1 MRKLKSSLSE
11 TKFKLVPIYLINFI
25 GSLGFSIVV
34 PFLIFLNT
42 DFGGNSFIFGI
53 LLAIYSIMQIPGATI
68 LGRWSDKVGRKK
80 VLIISQIGTLI
91 CWGIYIVALLVP
103 KTILAS
109 FESGNM
115 EAFSITLPL
124 LLLFLARGLDG
135 LTGGNISVANAYV
148 ADVSTKEQLTTRLGK
163 MSLAYNLGFV
173 AGPAIG
179 GSLGFIM
186 SGTEVEQAMLPI
198 LAAFV
203 LSVIAVFLVLN
214 IKKSPKFEKQKEK
227 MLTDVQPNFIPK
239 KVTAFLV
246 ETTKPSLK
254 SLWKI
259 KHIPYSVIILFFL
272 SLTISYVS
280 VVFPLHT
287 QTVLGWSVL
296 DLGIFFAIVAVVMVI
311 TEGPVLSKLTHRISD
326 AKINILGF
334 IALTASYVLL
344 IETNTLEFLLAGG
357 IAFGIGFSMT
367 TTGLQSLISKIVPHD
382 LQGTL
387 HGSLATIM
395 AMGGV
400 IGMISGGILFEFIEE
415 GVYLMA
421 AIISGILLLM
431 SIRLLKI

>member
-1 MRKLKSSLSE
+1 LSE

-103 KTILAS
+103 KITLAS
-109 FESGNM
+109 FENEGM

-148 ADVSTKEQLTTRLGK
+148 ADVSTKEQLTARLGK

-227 MLTDVQPNFIPK
+227 ILTDVQPNFIPK
-239 KVTAFLV
+239 KETAFLV

-259 KHIPYSVIILFFL
+259 KHIPYAVIILFFL

-287 QTVLGWSVL
+287 QTILGWSAL

-311 TEGPVLSKLTHRISD
+311 TEGPVLSKLTHRMSD
-326 AKINILGF
+326 AKINIIGF
-334 IALTASYVLL
+334 VALTASYVLL

-367 TTGLQSLISKIVPHD
+367 TTGLQSLISKIVPHN

-395 AMGGV
+395 AIGGV
-400 IGMISGGILFEFIEE
+400 IGMISGGLLFEFIEE

-421 AIISGILLLM
+421 AIIAGILLLM

>member
-239 KVTAFLV
+239 KETAFLV

-259 KHIPYSVIILFFL
+259 KHIPYSAIILFF
-272 SLTISYVS
+272 
-280 VVFPLHT
+280 
-287 QTVLGWSVL
+287 
-296 DLGIFFAIVAVVMVI
+296 
-311 TEGPVLSKLTHRISD
+311 
-326 AKINILGF
+326 
-334 IALTASYVLL
+334 
-344 IETNTLEFLLAGG
+344 
-357 IAFGIGFSMT
+357 
-367 TTGLQSLISKIVPHD
+367 
-382 LQGTL
+382 
-387 HGSLATIM
+387 
-395 AMGGV
+395 
-400 IGMISGGILFEFIEE
+400 
-415 GVYLMA
+415 
-421 AIISGILLLM
+421 
-431 SIRLLKI
+431 

>member
-1 MRKLKSSLSE
+1 MSE
-11 TKFKLVPIYLINFI
+11 TKSNLIPIYLINFI

-34 PFLIFLNT
+34 PFLIFLNA

-53 LLAIYSIMQIPGATI
+53 LLAVYSVMQIPGATL
-68 LGRWSDKVGRKK
+68 LGRWSDKIGRKK
-80 VLIISQIGTLI
+80 VLIISQVGTLV

-103 KTILAS
+103 KITLGS
-109 FESGNM
+109 FEGGGM

-124 LLLFLARGLDG
+124 LLLFVARGLDG

-148 ADVSTKEQLTTRLGK
+148 ADVSSKEQLTPRLGR

-179 GSLGFIM
+179 GSLGFLVG
-186 SGTEVEQAMLPI
+186 GTEVENAMLPI
-198 LAAFV
+198 VAAFA
-203 LSVIAVFLVLN
+203 LSAIALVLVLN
-214 IKKSPKFEKQKEK
+214 IKKSPKFEQVEIKVQ
-227 MLTDVQPNFIPK
+227 TDVHPNFIPK
-239 KVTAFLV
+239 KETVFLV
-246 ETTKPSLK
+246 EDTKPSLK

-259 KHIPYSVIILFFL
+259 NHIPYSVTILFFL

-287 QTVLGWSVL
+287 QTVLGWSAL
-296 DLGIFFAIVAVVMVI
+296 DLGIFFGIVAVVMVV
-311 TEGPVLSKLTHRISD
+311 TEGPLLTKISKKISD
-326 AKINILGF
+326 TKIAFIGF
-334 IALTASYVLL
+334 IALTASYTFL
-344 IETNTLEFLLAGG
+344 IETNSFEFLLAGG
-357 IAFGIGFSMT
+357 IAFGVGFSMT
-367 TTGLQSLISKIVPHD
+367 TTGLQAFISKIVPHN

-395 AMGGV
+395 AVGGV

-421 AIISGILLLM
+421 AIIAGFLLLM
-431 SIRLLKI
+431 TIRLIKIEKP